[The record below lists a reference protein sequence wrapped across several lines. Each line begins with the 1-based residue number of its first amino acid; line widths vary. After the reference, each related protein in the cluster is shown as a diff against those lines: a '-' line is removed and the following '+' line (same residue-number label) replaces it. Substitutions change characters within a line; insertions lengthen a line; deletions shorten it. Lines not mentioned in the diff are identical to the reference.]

1 MREDLAL
8 VDSPDVHHPKPS
20 VSAIPQNVFALVLE
34 PSWFSGGMDFDVMSI
49 NVTTGSSINVSKVQ
63 NFKTGG
69 EEQRQ
74 FMFDKVKSVFYL
86 LQTDNDDDG
95 HNPLEAPIRLF
106 TIQPT
111 TGVATACTVTGG
123 AVNLVTGYRLLP
135 GTSTIVFATYWL
147 ERGSGSSP
155 SGSGSSAASES
166 SGSGLPDKVG
176 YKFYHLDVTSCAAT
190 LVAQSVNP
198 TTPSFVDNY
207 AGWFHD
213 VSPDG
218 SIVYRLGYENVI
230 TSTNFGIGATVI
242 IPSSGKSESLSPSVV
257 NNATPV
263 WQTVPRPDGTHEDY
277 ISLNL
282 FSPSV
287 PTVSR
292 GDTAS
297 PFDVWFLSMAPT
309 NNMTEQGDLSLYM
322 WSPMDPFTNV
332 SLQATFPNANQY
344 PAMSFGPLSESLSL
358 DCSRYAAL
366 VVKDSAFGSSY
377 DTLAVVYVDGIK
389 PPGRGRPN
397 MILEAQLQPGL
408 LAETVSPA
416 GIGLPS

>member
-1 MREDLAL
+1 M
-8 VDSPDVHHPKPS
+8 PH
-20 VSAIPQNVFALVLE
+20 NVFALVLE
-34 PSWFSGGMDFDVMSI
+34 PSWFSGSMNFDVMSI
-49 NVTTGSSINVSKVQ
+49 NVTTGSSINVSKVR

-95 HNPLEAPIRLF
+95 HIPLKAPIRLF
-106 TIQPT
+106 TVQPA
-111 TGVATACTVTGG
+111 TGVATSCTVTGG

-147 ERGSGSSP
+147 EHRSGSAS
-155 SGSGSSAASES
+155 SESGSSAASES

-176 YKFYHLDVTSCAAT
+176 YQFYHLDVATCAAT

-218 SIVYRLGYENVI
+218 SVVYRLGYENVI
-230 TSTNFGIGATVI
+230 TSTNFGIGATVL
-242 IPSSGKSESLSPSVV
+242 IPSAGAPASKLPNNV

-263 WQTVPRPDGTHEDY
+263 WQAVPRPDGTHENY
-277 ISLNL
+277 VSLNM

-287 PTVSR
+287 PTSSY
-292 GDTAS
+292 DTTS
-297 PFDVWFLSMAPT
+297 PFNVWFVSMAPT
-309 NNMTEQGDLSLYM
+309 NNITQQGDLSLYL
-322 WSPMDPFTNV
+322 WSPMDPFANV
-332 SLQATFPNANQY
+332 TRLATFPNAFQY

-389 PPGRGRPN
+389 AAGQGRPS

-408 LAETVSPA
+408 LAESVSPA
-416 GIGLPS
+416 GIGLPE